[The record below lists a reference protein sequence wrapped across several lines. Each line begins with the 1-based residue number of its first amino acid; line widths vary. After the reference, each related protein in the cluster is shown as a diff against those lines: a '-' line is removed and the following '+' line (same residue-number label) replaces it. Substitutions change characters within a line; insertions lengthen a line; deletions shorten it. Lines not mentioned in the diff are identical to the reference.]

1 MALRHWIR
9 LISFVFLVIPRPVRA
24 FDDGMT
30 LDGPWHLQSSAKATE
45 GGAVLSR
52 PGFAADGW
60 YAITIPNT
68 VMGALVENGTY
79 RDPYT
84 AMNLR
89 TLPGLTYPVARD

>member
-1 MALRHWIR
+1 MTLRHSIG
-9 LISFVFLVIPRPVRA
+9 LILFGFLVIPRPARA

-30 LDGPWHLQSSAKATE
+30 LDGAWRLQSPAKATE

-89 TLPGLTYPVARD
+89 TLPGMTYPST